1 MIRVNW
7 RQHRF
12 FTAQIEPGLGAWSDQ
27 WLWTLYLR
35 GEVVATGY
43 AADRNAA
50 IEAASG
56 VADQASRPRLV
67 RDDTATAAA

>member
-1 MIRVNW
+1 MIRISW

-12 FTAQIEPGLGAWSDQ
+12 LNAEIEPGRGAWTDQ

-35 GEVVATGY
+35 GDPIATGY

-56 VADQASRPRLV
+56 VADRASRPRLV
-67 RDDTATAAA
+67 RDEETVAAA

>member
-1 MIRVNW
+1 MMRVNW

-12 FTAQIEPGLGAWSDQ
+12 FSAEIEPGRGAWSDQ

-35 GEVVATGY
+35 GEIVATGY

-50 IEAASG
+50 IEAASE
-56 VADQASRPRLV
+56 VAEQASRPRLI
-67 RDDTATAAA
+67 RTNAETAAA